1 MKQLKTALL
10 LLVIV
15 SFNILFY
22 EQGIGINVLLFHFIS
37 ISAILALSK
46 VKLTNKNI
54 ILLLTTSTISAVS
67 CFYYGDQGSLIIYIL
82 NIIPLTASILNPNLS
97 IFTTVVAGISS
108 LSTSLIYSLSKE
120 QPKGQS
126 EEEKKKTDPFLLIV
140 TIPIIL
146 LFVVIYAFSN
156 PVVASYIKQINL
168 SFISFKWIIFTLL
181 SSYILFGLIY
191 GHSLKDLNKWD
202 KNQATDYKSIQ
213 SHSATLFKSIDII
226 KSGIILFSALN
237 VILLLVNLTDVVHF
251 LSSNHQET
259 DTTLSSTL
267 HQSIGTLIFSIILAV
282 TLVLIYFNKAV
293 ALNEKNK
300 WFKYLV
306 IAWIVQN
313 IVLITLCFYKNFEY
327 VDAYGLTLKRLGVY
341 VYLIIAI
348 IGLSITYL
356 KVKNNKTNW
365 YLITRMTTSLIISLS
380 IVSLINWEK
389 IVINYNVNQH
399 LITYGEKSIDWYYL
413 SSLSNRS
420 TPYLLEA
427 REKTIGNDFTKWNN
441 DPRNWSYNY
450 NNDYYQNEKI
460 NLKTMYYIKTKT
472 KQTWQEYKL
481 SDNKGWD
488 IIEEIVLTNIK

>member
-1 MKQLKTALL
+1 MKKLKIVLL
-10 LLVIV
+10 SIV
-15 SFNILFY
+15 TISFNILFY
-22 EQGIGINVLLFHFIS
+22 EQGIGLNVLVFHLIS
-37 ISAILALSK
+37 ITTMISLSK

-67 CFYYGDQGSLIIYIL
+67 CFYYGDAGSLIIYNL
-82 NIIPLTASILNPNLS
+82 NLIPLTAIILNPNLS
-97 IFTTVVAGISS
+97 IFTTVIAGVSS
-108 LSTSLIYSLSKE
+108 LSISLIYSLSKE
-120 QPKGQS
+120 QPKDQT
-126 EEEKKKTDPFLLIV
+126 EDEKKKTDLFLLIV

-146 LFVVIYAFSN
+146 LFIIIYAFSN

-168 SFISFKWIIFTLL
+168 NFISLKWIMFTLL
-181 SSYILFGLIY
+181 SSYVLFGLIY
-191 GHSLKDLNKWD
+191 GYSLKSLNKWD
-202 KNQATDYKSIQ
+202 KNQAINYNSNQ
-213 SHSATLFKSIDII
+213 SNSASLFKSIDII

-237 VILLLVNLTDVVHF
+237 VILLLVNLTDVIHF
-251 LSSNHQET
+251 SSSNLQET

-282 TLVLIYFNKAV
+282 TLVLIYYNKAV
-293 ALNEKNK
+293 ALNKKNK

-306 IAWIVQN
+306 IVWIIQN
-313 IVLITLCFYKNFEY
+313 IVLITLCFYKNFAY

-341 VYLIIAI
+341 VYLSIAI

-365 YLITRMTTSLIISLS
+365 YLITRMTTGLLVSLS
-380 IVSLINWEK
+380 IVSIINWEK
-389 IVINYNVNQH
+389 IVIEHNVNQH
-399 LITYGEKSIDWYYL
+399 LITYGKKPIDWYYL

-420 TPYLLEA
+420 TPHLLEA

-441 DPRNWSYNY
+441 NPRNWSYN

-488 IIEEIVLTNIK
+488 IVLKHIK